1 MNTSQQLNEE
11 KISQLFEVIGKPVRI
26 RIILAIGQGEACVCH
41 LEVVLGLRQAYLSQ
55 HLMTL
60 RGAGIL
66 TTRREGRYIFFRIRN
81 MRLLELIRMTGV
93 IAGVP
98 KTDLEAFFQTAPLS
112 QCKCPS
118 CAGTIQPGIIAA
130 EEIQTK

>member
-1 MNTSQQLNEE
+1 MNTSQQLQEE
-11 KISQLFEVIGKPVRI
+11 KISQLFEVIGKPVRT
-26 RIILAIGQGEACVCH
+26 RIILAIGKGEACVCH
-41 LEVVLGLRQAYLSQ
+41 LEAVLGLRQAYLSQ

-60 RGAGIL
+60 RAAGIL
-66 TTRREGRYIFFRIRN
+66 TTRREGRYIFYRIRD
-81 MRLLELIRMTGV
+81 MRLLELIRMAGV
-93 IAGVP
+93 ISGVP
-98 KTDLEAFFQTAPLS
+98 KTDLEALFQTATLS

>member
-1 MNTSQQLNEE
+1 MNTTQQLFEE
-11 KISQLFEVIGKPVRI
+11 KISLLFEVIGKPVRT
-26 RIILAIGQGEACVCH
+26 RIIQAIGKGEACVCH
-41 LEVVLGLRQAYLSQ
+41 LESVLGLRQAYLSQ
-55 HLMTL
+55 HLMAL
-60 RGAGIL
+60 RAAGIL
-66 TTRREGRYIFFRIRN
+66 ATRREGRYIFYRIRDK
-81 MRLLELIRMTGV
+81 RLLELIRMAGI

-98 KTDLEAFFQTAPLS
+98 KTDLEALFQTATHS

>member
-26 RIILAIGQGEACVCH
+26 RIILAIGKDEACVCH
-41 LEVVLGLRQAYLSQ
+41 LEAVLGLRQAYLSQ
-55 HLMTL
+55 QLMTL
-60 RGAGIL
+60 RAAGIL
-66 TTRREGRYIFFRIRN
+66 TTRREGRYIFYRIRD

-130 EEIQTK
+130 EEIRTK